1 MEVINWEPGPAQA
14 ALAGEMVDVWRA
26 RLKQPAW
33 VVERLAGLL
42 SPRER
47 QRAERIRIAERRES
61 YVTAQAMLRVIL
73 GRYTGLAPEEI
84 VFATN
89 AFGKPY
95 LPAQDHR
102 APLRFNHTDSGDW
115 SLVALSANRE
125 VGVDLEKTVPREGF
139 ERIVARYFA
148 EDEKAAFFALPPEE
162 RLSAFYYGWT
172 AKEAFLKAKGVGLT
186 YSLRKFSVSLRPDE
200 PPGLLGYPD
209 DPAEVRRWSFRR
221 FTPFADAVATL
232 VLAGDRP
239 FALDYFDL
247 MM

>member
-1 MEVINWEPGPAQA
+1 MEAIDWEAGPEQAALPAQA
-14 ALAGEMVDVWRA
+14 VHVWRA
-26 RLKQPAW
+26 SLGQPAW

-42 SPRER
+42 SARER

-61 YVTAQAMLRVIL
+61 YVTAQAMLRIIL
-73 GRYTGLAPEEI
+73 ARYTGVAPEQI

-115 SLVALSANRE
+115 SLVALSVDRE
-125 VGVDLEKTVPREGF
+125 VGVDLEKTIPREGF

-186 YSLRKFSVSLRPDE
+186 YSLRKFSVSLRPDQ
-200 PPGLLGYPD
+200 PPGLVGYPD

-221 FTPFADAVATL
+221 FVPFTEAVAALVVAGDMPFAVN
-232 VLAGDRP
+232 
-239 FALDYFDL
+239 YFDL